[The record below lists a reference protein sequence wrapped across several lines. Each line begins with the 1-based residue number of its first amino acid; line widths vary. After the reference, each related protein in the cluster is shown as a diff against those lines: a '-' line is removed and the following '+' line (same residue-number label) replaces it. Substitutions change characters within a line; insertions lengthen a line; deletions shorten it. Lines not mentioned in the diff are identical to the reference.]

1 MFVRG
6 GNCIRMDMGKFLFLF
21 LCCFI
26 CLVHNKQPLNKHKLI
41 FLMQTHAL
49 ITKSRL
55 CIIIMSSD
63 IVHLID
69 TNQSEC
75 EGVKNW
81 FQVCPFNR
89 DNGSNY
95 RVWTTCFIIR
105 GDTWLSLRVPIIG
118 VRIIS
123 SSNSA
128 MVWEFGRDLK
138 YSSNNRR
145 CSRNHGSK
153 KWGLTVLVVYHHV
166 IYSIHHS
173 KGFKASSLFVC
184 ETQWMKVKWF

>member
-26 CLVHNKQPLNKHKLI
+26 CLVHNKPPLNKHKLI

-63 IVHLID
+63 IVHSID

-81 FQVCPFNR
+81 FEVCQFNR
-89 DNGSNY
+89 DNGFELQGVNY
-95 RVWTTCFIIR
+95 MLYDTR
-105 GDTWLSLRVPIIG
+105 GPLIEFE
-118 VRIIS
+118 S
-123 SSNSA
+123 SDNR
-128 MVWEFGRDLK
+128 G
-138 YSSNNRR
+138 SNNQQFKQCNGIGIRPGLKIQFEYLAVFEK
-145 CSRNHGSK
+145 SRFNEVLLYAFSK
-153 KWGLTVLVVYHHV
+153 TTNQTV
-166 IYSIHHS
+166 
-173 KGFKASSLFVC
+173 K
-184 ETQWMKVKWF
+184 